1 MSTVMPSMSFP
12 PTPLA
17 QSEGGVK
24 QLLVWALWAVLMAAL
39 FITYVADG
47 GGYVGVPRSID
58 PFQELGLSSGAS
70 RRETKDAYGAR
81 ANRPRRQDRVMAS
94 LAYHMITS
102 TAEGRYSKRGRLYEI
117 KDRNDQFFL
126 AAVGYT
132 SSLLQRIRSETCSRA
147 DEYGRTSLYIAARS
161 GFYDT
166 TKALL
171 EKGAPVN
178 QVQRDGSTP
187 LHGAAY
193 YGQVPVVKL
202 LLSYGAD
209 PTHKNKWGNTP
220 ADETS
225 VAEIKKLVLEY
236 KEDKIAEFARSFIS
250 KGLAIKICNIMDK
263 SGVEIARKIVR
274 NFGSISSMTKRE
286 WDNKLSSWESCWHG
300 TRSQYLE
307 SILRHGLVPSGTKV
321 GGHTITPPS
330 GHIQLGTDCLGKENW
345 AAAIF
350 VSPSVLYASDACY
363 SELLMSGGASWRVV
377 VRVRVQQNSYSEH
390 SSTLV
395 SKYAPVD
402 GEPENPEYRVASTEE
417 DKIRRVES
425 SRNVIVT
432 SVTFIKVSILEE
444 VSKSRSTYYSDF
456 VAYFGDV

>member
-1 MSTVMPSMSFP
+1 
-12 PTPLA
+12 
-17 QSEGGVK
+17 
-24 QLLVWALWAVLMAAL
+24 MAGF
-39 FITYVADG
+39 FISYVSDG
-47 GGYVGVPRSID
+47 GNNVGVPRSID
-58 PFQELGLSSGAS
+58 PFRELGLSSGAS
-70 RRETKDAYGAR
+70 PRDTKAAYGAR

-102 TAEGRYSKRGRLYEI
+102 TAEGRYTKRGRLYEI
-117 KDRNDQFFL
+117 RDRNDQFFL
-126 AAVGYT
+126 AATGYT
-132 SSLLQRIRSETCSRA
+132 ALLIQRLDWKRSLSNA

-171 EKGAPVN
+171 ENGAPVN

-209 PTHKNKWGNTP
+209 PNHQNQWGNTP
-220 ADETS
+220 VDETS
-225 VAEIKKLVLEY
+225 VAEIKKLVLDY
-236 KEDKIAEFARSFIS
+236 KEDKIAEFARTFIS
-250 KGLAIKICNIMDK
+250 KGLATKICNIVDK

-274 NFGSISSMTKRE
+274 NFKVISSMTRRE
-286 WDNKLSSWESCWHG
+286 WDDRLSSWESCWHG
-300 TRSQYLE
+300 TRSQYIE
-307 SILRHGLVPSGTKV
+307 SILRHGLLPSGSKI
-321 GGHTITPPS
+321 GSHTITPPS
-330 GHIQLGTDCLGKENW
+330 GHIPLGTGCLGKENW

-363 SELLMSGGASWRVV
+363 SELLMSGGTNWRVV
-377 VRVRVQQNSYSEH
+377 VRVRVERNSYSEH

-402 GEPENPEYRVASTEE
+402 GEPENSEYRVASTEE

-425 SRNVIVT
+425 SRNVIIT
-432 SVTFIKVSILEE
+432 SITFIKASILED
-444 VSKSRSTYYSDF
+444 VSNSRSVSYSDF
-456 VAYFGDV
+456 VGSFGDD